1 MIAILLISYTAH
13 MLMRTPYEL
22 ERAVYD
28 RQRHLVR
35 MAELARVWRAVT
47 QRERGGQSGP
57 TQDMARSGLVIVE

>member
-1 MIAILLISYTAH
+1 

-35 MAELARVWRAVT
+35 MAELARAWRAVT
-47 QRERGGQSGP
+47 QRDPGVRLKPAHDAAPSG
-57 TQDMARSGLVIVE
+57 MAIAE